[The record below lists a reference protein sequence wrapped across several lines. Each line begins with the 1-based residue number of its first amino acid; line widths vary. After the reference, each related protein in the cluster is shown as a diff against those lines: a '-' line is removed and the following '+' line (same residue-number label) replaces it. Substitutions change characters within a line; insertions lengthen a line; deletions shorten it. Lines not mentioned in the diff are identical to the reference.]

1 MSLLTPFIEFNVKP
15 LIDPAEF
22 KAPLRKTHGS
32 AGYDLF
38 AQSEIILRKDQLT
51 TIRCGFAAEFF
62 PVRTNTKVSTM
73 NGIHSIVG
81 ASVEDFGIDAEVVP
95 RSGFGGKRGMVIA
108 NTIGIMDID
117 YRGEWMVMAYI
128 QDQAWW
134 GDELV
139 IPKGEA
145 FAQVVFKQTCVQ
157 QHGAMSPNI
166 VTELSDTDRGEGG
179 YGSTNQHVKL
189 QHEQACR

>member
-15 LIDPAEF
+15 LIDTADF

-62 PVRTNTKVSTM
+62 PVR
-73 NGIHSIVG
+73 
-81 ASVEDFGIDAEVVP
+81 ASVYAEHGFKGITHVGTKEDDIQNFGIDAEVVP

-128 QDQAWW
+128 QDKAWW

-157 QHGAMSPNI
+157 QHGTMSPNI

-189 QHEQACR
+189 

>member
-22 KAPLRKTHGS
+22 KAPLRKTYGS

-51 TIRCGFAAEFF
+51 TIYCGFAAEFF
-62 PVRTNTKVSTM
+62 PVRARVSAVRGFKGITHVETK
-73 NGIHSIVG
+73 
-81 ASVEDFGIDAEVVP
+81 EDDVQTFGIDAEVVP

-128 QDQAWW
+128 QDKAWW
-134 GDELV
+134 PDELV

-145 FAQVVFKQTCVQ
+145 FAQVVFKHTCVQ
-157 QHGAMSPNI
+157 RNGERTPNI

-189 QHEQACR
+189 